1 MHKFNVSLVKFVE
14 YQTGDVVIKRL
25 SLSRR
30 VIPNSA
36 QGYTYISTSI
46 SCGLCMLLN
55 TRQKITYFGD
65 LYLMFQELAQIE
77 IDDYNNL
84 IFSIHPVTITHFF
97 QF

>member
-1 MHKFNVSLVKFVE
+1 
-14 YQTGDVVIKRL
+14 
-25 SLSRR
+25 
-30 VIPNSA
+30 
-36 QGYTYISTSI
+36 
-46 SCGLCMLLN
+46 MLLN

-97 QF
+97 QFWSIMMMYLLIYVYDRWYLRLERHFRNCRWSEMKMM